1 VGRVSVDG
9 TDVPFD
15 DVPARAVRV
24 DIDEVDGTFYG
35 AKVASLAEIEVI
47 ASGRAAMATTSLT
60 TGGRPDTRP

>member
-1 VGRVSVDG
+1 
-9 TDVPFD
+9 
-15 DVPARAVRV
+15 
-24 DIDEVDGTFYG
+24 VDGTFYG